1 MNPSLKELI
10 VTKRS
15 TIEPT
20 NSNDIDI
27 EYDGDSTQEY
37 QELLTDANHITSLLP
52 NQVITVKGAIFFI

>member
-15 TIEPT
+15 TTEPT
-20 NSNDIDI
+20 NSNDIDY

-37 QELLTDANHITSLLP
+37 QELLTDANHITSLFP